1 MTHDLIIIGIVM
13 CSEPNKENN
22 KLKFEKEIQE
32 RILNLSDA
40 ATTSL
45 MHLLGVW
52 NDNKRVMEYNAH
64 NISELVT
71 YGNDMGWDVELNIE
85 VGHDY
90 HLVGEHIVQNRVHTY
105 RIYGIHDEFDEWAS
119 LLDIHALVG
128 SIAADKKKQAVLDYI
143 ELIYKPRNK

>member
-1 MTHDLIIIGIVM
+1 MTQELIIIGFVM
-13 CSEPNKENN
+13 SSEPNKENN
-22 KLKFEKEIQE
+22 NLKLEKEIQE

-52 NDNKRVMEYNAH
+52 DDNKRVMEYNAH
-64 NISELVT
+64 NIGELVT

-90 HLVGEHIVQNRVHTY
+90 HLVGEHIVQNSVHIY
-105 RIYGIHDEFDEWAS
+105 RIYGIHNEFSDWAS
-119 LLDIHALVG
+119 LLDINALVG
-128 SIAADKKKQAVLDYI
+128 SIANDKKKQAVFDYI
-143 ELIYKPRNK
+143 ELTHKSRNK